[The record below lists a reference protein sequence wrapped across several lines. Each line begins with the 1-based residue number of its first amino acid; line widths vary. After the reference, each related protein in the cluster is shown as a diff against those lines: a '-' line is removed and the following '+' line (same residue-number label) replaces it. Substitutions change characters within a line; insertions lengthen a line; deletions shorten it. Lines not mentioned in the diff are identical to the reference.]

1 MSYERLNVKD
11 HVDKWDAEKL
21 AHVED
26 GIIAN
31 EAEIVRIFDD
41 LKNYALKEDL
51 PQDLLNMIALTQE
64 EILVICQ

>member
-1 MSYERLNVKD
+1 MSYERLKVKD
-11 HVDKWDAEKL
+11 YVDKWDAEKL

-51 PQDLLNMIALTQE
+51 PQELLNMIALT
-64 EILVICQ
+64 

>member
-1 MSYERLNVKD
+1 MSYERLKVKD